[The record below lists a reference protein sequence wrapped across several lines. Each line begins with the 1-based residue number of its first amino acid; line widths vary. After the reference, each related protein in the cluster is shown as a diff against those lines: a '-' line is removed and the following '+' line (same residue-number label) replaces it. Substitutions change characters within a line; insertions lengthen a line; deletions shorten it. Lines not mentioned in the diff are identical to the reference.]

1 MCTFK
6 YVPVEN
12 ELNKIKKFDSS
23 FFIVQSYFNKVGAHI
38 LSLPNII
45 WEWES
50 KGLWNEKFRSPYTSK
65 KILSPK
71 RLRMNNSRII
81 LRFEEIYLKQENATP
96 TTPNNV
102 INSFTAYEL
111 GS

>member
-45 WEWES
+45 SEWES
-50 KGLWNEKFRSPYTSK
+50 KGLSNERFISPYTSK

-71 RLRMNNSRII
+71 LLRMNKSRII
-81 LRFEEIYLKQENATP
+81 LRFEEICLKQENTTP
-96 TTPNNV
+96 ITPNNV
-102 INSFTAYEL
+102 INSFIAYEL